1 MEEKRKPTLRELA
14 LKEID
19 RVRWIPQS
27 GYNRIRSMVENRPD
41 WCISRQRVWGVP
53 ITVFYCK
60 KCGEII
66 ADKEVFEHIAK
77 LFEGYEYG
85 ADLWFERDAN
95 ELLPEGYKCPKCGG
109 TEFEKEEDILDVWF
123 DSGSSH
129 AAVLKARGIQKADMY
144 LEGSD
149 QHRGWFQSSLLEG
162 TASYGFA
169 PYDSVLT
176 HGFILDEK
184 GRKMSKSLGN
194 IVAPQ
199 EVIDQYGADILRLWT
214 VSEDY
219 TEDIKIG
226 KKVIQGIAEDYR
238 KIRNTIRFLLGNL
251 HDFDPD
257 KDAVKVENLHEFDRW
272 MLSHLQKVVKE
283 VHNHYREYQFY
294 RAFNL
299 LKAFIN
305 RELSAV
311 YLDVLK
317 DRLYVYAPDSWERR
331 SAQTVLWEILM
342 ALTTILAPILSFTME
357 ETWQTIRRSI
367 KGDLPESVFLALMYQ
382 PKGELIDEDLEAVYS
397 KLLKL
402 REEVNRALEQARRQ
416 KLIRHPY
423 EAKVYLELP
432 EEYQKLVEPRMDYI
446 PFFLSVSQV
455 EVGEAKGDIVLEGE
469 EIKGLKVGV
478 SKAEGEKCP
487 RCWVYFPQ
495 SEFVELPDGQR
506 VCKRCYKALK
516 DMGLV

>member
-1 MEEKRKPTLRELA
+1 MEEKKKTLRELA

-19 RVRWIPQS
+19 RVRWIPRS

-60 KCGEII
+60 NCGEII
-66 ADKEVFEHIAK
+66 ADKEIFERIAN
-77 LFEGYEYG
+77 LIENYEYG
-85 ADLWFERDAN
+85 ADIWFEKEAK
-95 ELLPEGYKCPKCGG
+95 ELLPEGFKCPKCGG
-109 TEFEKEEDILDVWF
+109 TEFEKESDILDVWF

-129 AAVLKARGIQKADMY
+129 AAVLKRRGIDKADMY

-194 IVAPQ
+194 VVAPQ
-199 EVIDQYGADILRLWT
+199 EVIDKYGADILRLWT

-226 KKVIQGIAEDYR
+226 DKVLKGIAEDYR
-238 KIRNTIRFLLGNL
+238 KIRNTLRFLLGNL
-251 HDFDPD
+251 YDFNPD
-257 KDAVKVENLHEFDRW
+257 KDKVDFDKLHEFDRW
-272 MLSHLQKVVKE
+272 MLSHLQKVLKE
-283 VHNHYREYQFY
+283 IHNHFREYQFY

-317 DRLYVYAPDSWERR
+317 DRLYVYAPNSWERR
-331 SAQTVLWEILM
+331 SAQTVLWELLI
-342 ALTTILAPILSFTME
+342 ALTTVLAPVLSFTAE
-357 ETWQTIRRSI
+357 EVWQTIRRNI
-367 KGDLPESVFLALMYQ
+367 KSDLPESVFLAQMYL
-382 PKGELIDEDLEAVYS
+382 PKEELIDENLEGVY
-397 KLLKL
+397 KTLLKL
-402 REEVNRALEQARRQ
+402 REEVNRGLELARRQ

-423 EAKVYLELP
+423 EAKVYLQLP
-432 EEYQKLVEPRMDYI
+432 EELKKLVEPRLDYL
-446 PFFLSVSQV
+446 PYFLSVSQV
-455 EVGEAKGDIVLEGE
+455 EVDTFKGDVVVEGE
-469 EIKGLKVGV
+469 DLKGIKVGV
-478 SKAEGEKCP
+478 TKAEGEKCP
-487 RCWVYFPQ
+487 RCWVYFP
-495 SEFVELPDGQR
+495 EDKFKELPDGQK
-506 VCKRCYKALK
+506 VCERCYKALK
-516 DMGLV
+516 EMGVI

>member
-1 MEEKRKPTLRELA
+1 MEEKKTLRQLA

-19 RVRWIPQS
+19 RVKWIPQS
-27 GYNRIRSMVENRPD
+27 GYNRIKSMVENRPD

-60 KCGEII
+60 NCGHII
-66 ADKEVFEHIAK
+66 ADKEIFEHIAQK
-77 LFEGYEYG
+77 FENYEYG
-85 ADLWFERDAN
+85 ADLWFEKSAK
-95 ELLPEGYKCPKCGG
+95 ELLPEGYKCPECGSD
-109 TEFEKEEDILDVWF
+109 EFEKEEDILDVWF

-129 AAVLKARGIQKADMY
+129 AAVLKPRGIEKADMY

-162 TASYGFA
+162 VASYGYA

-184 GRKMSKSLGN
+184 GRKMSKSLKN

-199 EVIDQYGADILRLWT
+199 EIIDKYGADILRLWT

-219 TEDIKIG
+219 TEDIKLG
-226 KKVIQGIAEDYR
+226 EKVIRSIAEDYR

-251 HDFDPD
+251 YDFNPD
-257 KDAVKVENLHEFDRW
+257 KDSLPPDQLLEFDRW
-272 MLSHLQKVVKE
+272 MLSHLQKVASE
-283 VHNHYREYQFY
+283 VHKFYKQYQFY

-317 DRLYVYAPDSWERR
+317 DRLYVYAPQSRERR
-331 SAQTVLWEILM
+331 SAQTVLWELLM
-342 ALTTILAPILSFTME
+342 ALTTLLAPVLSFTME
-357 ETWQTIRRSI
+357 EAWQTIRSSI
-367 KGDLPESVFLALMYQ
+367 KKDLPESVFLALMYQ
-382 PKGELIDEDLEAVYS
+382 PKEELIDNQLEEIYS
-397 KLLKL
+397 LLLKL
-402 REEVNRALEQARRQ
+402 REDVNRALEQARRE

-423 EAKVYLELP
+423 EAKVYLQLP
-432 EEYQKLVEPRMDYI
+432 KEVEDIVKPRLDYL

-455 EVGEAKGDIVLEGE
+455 DIENLKGDIVIEGE

-478 SKAEGEKCP
+478 SRAEGTKCP
-487 RCWVYFPQ
+487 RCWLYYPEE
-495 SEFVELPDGQR
+495 EFVELPDGQK
-506 VCKRCYKALK
+506 VCQRCYKALK
-516 DMGLV
+516 EMGIV

>member
-1 MEEKRKPTLRELA
+1 
-14 LKEID
+14 
-19 RVRWIPQS
+19 
-27 GYNRIRSMVENRPD
+27 MVENRPD
-41 WCISRQRVWGVP
+41 WCISRQRTWGVP

-60 KCGEII
+60 SCGEII
-66 ADKEVFEHIAK
+66 ANKEVFEHIAQ
-77 LFEGYEYG
+77 LFENYEYG
-85 ADLWFERDAN
+85 ADLWFEKSAK

-129 AAVLKARGIQKADMY
+129 AAVLKRRGIPKADMY

-169 PYDSVLT
+169 PYDIVLT

-199 EVIDQYGADILRLWT
+199 EIIDQYGADILRLWT

-251 HDFDPD
+251 YDFNPD
-257 KDAVKVENLHEFDRW
+257 RDAVEYDQLLEFDKW

-283 VHNHYREYQFY
+283 VHSFYREYQFY

-317 DRLYVYAPDSWERR
+317 DRLYVYAPASLERR
-331 SAQTVLWEILM
+331 SAQTVLWELFY
-342 ALTTILAPILSFTME
+342 ALTTLLAPILSFTME
-357 ETWQTIRRSI
+357 EAWQTARNSI
-367 KGDLPESVFLALMYQ
+367 KSDLPESVFLAQMYQ
-382 PKGELIDEDLEAVYS
+382 PKEEFINPQLEEIYTY
-397 KLLKL
+397 LLKL

-423 EAKVYLELP
+423 EAKVVLELT
-432 EEYQKLVEPRMDYI
+432 EEVKKLVEPRRDYLSY
-446 PFFLSVSQV
+446 FLTVSQV
-455 EVGEAKGDIVLEGE
+455 ELGTAKGEVVLEGE
-469 EIKGLKVGV
+469 ELKGIKVGV
-478 SKAEGEKCP
+478 TRAQGEKCP
-487 RCWVYFPQ
+487 RCWIYFPQ
-495 SEFVELPDGQR
+495 EEFKTLPDGQR
-506 VCKRCYKALK
+506 VCKRCYNALK
-516 DMGLV
+516 EMGLI